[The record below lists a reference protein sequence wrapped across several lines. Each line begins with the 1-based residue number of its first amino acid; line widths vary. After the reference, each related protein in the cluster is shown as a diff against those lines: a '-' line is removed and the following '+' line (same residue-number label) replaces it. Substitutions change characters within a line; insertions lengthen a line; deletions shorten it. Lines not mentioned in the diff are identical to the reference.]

1 MTKDEHIKI
10 LEENV
15 RQLQE
20 QLNAAYIRIK
30 ELRNPKE
37 NFIK

>member
-20 QLNAAYIRIK
+20 QLNAAYIRIE